1 MKIWLRV
8 GFLLI
13 LTACT
18 KHEKTYLYVP
28 QLYRDV
34 ALFQKNS
41 HWVYLNEATLQID
54 STYVNANPSSYF
66 QSSDLTSYEVINV
79 PFDGSLFIKNS
90 LFVDAAFLTATF
102 QPHAG
107 IIIIQSNTEKL
118 DSLDVNNLR
127 FYNVYHNHQILV
139 PLQSDSIFIDSY
151 AVPHIGIIKLSK
163 KVADKDT
170 TLSLLRWNVIQ

>member
-1 MKIWLRV
+1 MI

-18 KHEKTYLYVP
+18 KHERTYLYVP
-28 QLYRDV
+28 QLYKDV

-41 HWVYLNEATLQID
+41 YWAYLNEATLQID

-66 QSSDLTSYEVINV
+66 QSTDLSSYEVINV

-90 LFVDAAFLTATF
+90 LFVDAAILSATI

-107 IIIIQSNTEKL
+107 IIIMQSNIEKL
-118 DSLDVNNLR
+118 DSLNVNNHK

-151 AVPHIGIIKLSK
+151 AVQHIGIIKLSK
-163 KVADKDT
+163 KVAGKDT
-170 TLSLLRWNVIQ
+170 TLSLLRWNSIQ